1 MEIVTQNA
9 TSLAWVGDAVM
20 SLEVREHLLELGF
33 QNANKL
39 QKKSIQYCS
48 ARAQAKILDQM
59 MAEEFFTND
68 ELEILA
74 RGRNATVHTKAKNAD
89 GQTYMKATALEAMLG
104 YLRLYNH
111 PDRLEACLKRIIE
124 LGDTL

>member
-9 TSLAWVGDAVM
+9 TSLAWVGDAIM
-20 SLEVREHLLELGF
+20 SLRVREHLLQLGF

-48 ARAQAKILDQM
+48 ARGQAKILDQM
-59 MAEEFFTND
+59 MEENFFTED
-68 ELEILA
+68 ELEMLA

-104 YLRLYNH
+104 YLHLYKH
-111 PDRLEACLKRIIE
+111 SQRLETCLERIIE

>member
-9 TSLAWVGDAVM
+9 TSLAWVGDAIM
-20 SLEVREHLLELGF
+20 SLRVREHLLELGF

-48 ARAQAKILDQM
+48 ARGQAKILDQM
-59 MAEEFFTND
+59 MAQDFFTED

-104 YLRLYNH
+104 YLHLYKH
-111 PDRLEACLKRIIE
+111 AERLEVCLERIIE

>member
-20 SLEVREHLLELGF
+20 SLKVREHLLDLGF

-48 ARAQAKILDQM
+48 ARAQAKILDHM
-59 MAEEFFTND
+59 MEENFFNED

-89 GQTYMKATALEAMLG
+89 GQTYMKATALEALLG
-104 YLRLYNH
+104 YLRLYKH
-111 PDRLEACLKRIIE
+111 SQRLEACLERIIE